1 MPENGFSARD
11 RRTGRLW
18 AFRMVKLVVS
28 MAALVVIL
36 GLASKT
42 VTALFASL
50 PDDSAVLG
58 VVSAAVGTVFA
69 FTISRIEKTLSAL
82 GSLSRWIVDGR
93 WSGFLP
99 VAATVGITLLFALCS
114 LVLCVGLV
122 FYLIDPQPSSEE
134 RLKKAMK
141 EHGYTTERAHLLD
154 KLAMLETP
162 RIDVSEDRFR
172 IPILFERGQLKE
184 SEDPGFALR
193 QDVSETPFSAGL
205 DYAWSRGGEMIR
217 ALVTS
222 LAPCGAA
229 EGGRPVRLRVE
240 GYASSE
246 PFERAEGDASQRLNL
261 HLANERRRAVEGEL
275 RGEIRRLDAEG
286 VIDLDEVGDYT
297 EISEMER
304 DRQFNDR
311 PGDSPPRG
319 SYEQDV
325 FTRAAHIRV
334 LDLAECSYEGP

>member
-18 AFRMVKLVVS
+18 AFRTVKLVVS

-36 GLASKT
+36 GLALKT
-42 VTALFASL
+42 VTALFESL

-58 VVSAAVGTVFA
+58 LVSAAVGTVFA

-99 VAATVGITLLFALCS
+99 VAGAVGVTLLFALCS

-122 FYLIDPQPSSEE
+122 FYLIDPQPSSEK

-162 RIDVSEDRFR
+162 RADVPQDGFR
-172 IPILFERGQLKE
+172 IPILFERGQLKG
-184 SEDPGFALR
+184 SDNPDFAFPE
-193 QDVSETPFSAGL
+193 DVSDVRFSAGL
-205 DYAWSRGGEMIR
+205 DYARTRDSQFITELVRG
-217 ALVTS
+217 
-222 LAPCGAA
+222 LAPCGADG
-229 EGGRPVRLRVE
+229 EGRPVRLRVE

-246 PFERAEGDASQRLNL
+246 PFEGAPEDVSVRLNL
-261 HLANERRRAVEGEL
+261 RLANERRRAVEGEL
-275 RGEIRRLDAEG
+275 RAEIRRRDLER
-286 VIDLDEVGDYT
+286 VIELDEVSDYT

-304 DRQFNDR
+304 HRQFNDR
-311 PGDSPPRG
+311 PGDSPARG
-319 SYEQDV
+319 DFEQDL

-334 LDLAECSYEGP
+334 LDLSRCSYDGR